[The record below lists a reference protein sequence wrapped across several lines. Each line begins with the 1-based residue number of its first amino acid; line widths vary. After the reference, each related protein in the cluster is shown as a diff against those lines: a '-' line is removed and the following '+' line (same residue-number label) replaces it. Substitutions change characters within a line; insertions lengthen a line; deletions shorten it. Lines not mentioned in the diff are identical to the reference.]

1 MEVYLVAEE
10 GSEDEYVERMLD
22 QYAQASDRVTVE
34 QVDPA
39 LHPTFTDQ
47 YTSEDVADGS
57 IIVVVDDASCAVS
70 SSDLYTLNY
79 STFSYEFAGESA
91 ITSAII
97 DLPETV
103 DGENQWTRSTHRQA
117 ERLSEL
123 IGDLI
128 ELARADEAGDVSLML
143 TRARRDAE
151 LTVRNPCV
159 GLDASETDR
168 LFERFYRPDPSRERG
183 TGGYGIGLSIA
194 RSVTERRGGKIR
206 AKKVGDDLEIVVTL
220 PLAR

>member
-1 MEVYLVAEE
+1 MQVYLVAEE

-47 YTSEDVADGS
+47 YTSEDVAD
-57 IIVVVDDASCAVS
+57 
-70 SSDLYTLNY
+70 
-79 STFSYEFAGESA
+79 
-91 ITSAII
+91 
-97 DLPETV
+97 
-103 DGENQWTRSTHRQA
+103 
-117 ERLSEL
+117 
-123 IGDLI
+123 
-128 ELARADEAGDVSLML
+128 EAGDVSLML

-159 GLDASETDR
+159 ELDASETDR